1 MDKIKSNINAD
12 LPARRGEKEYTMKK
26 IINGKRYDTTTAERV
41 GEWSNGQYTS
51 DFRYCSEDLY
61 RKRSGEYFLHGEG
74 GALSKYASSSGD
86 SSGWGE
92 NIRPLTLAQAQEWAE
107 SHLDGDE
114 YEKIFGTVDENSE
127 KTTTSIS
134 LTAADLKL
142 IKEKAINEGMTLSD
156 FIVWKCK

>member
-1 MDKIKSNINAD
+1 
-12 LPARRGEKEYTMKK
+12 MKK
-26 IINGKRYDTTTAERV
+26 IINGKRYDTDTAERV
-41 GEWSNGQYTS
+41 GTWHNGQYTS

-92 NIRPLTLAQAQEWAE
+92 NIRPLTLKQAQEWAE
-107 SHLDGDE
+107 EHLDGNE
-114 YEKIFGTVDENSE
+114 YEKIFGAVDESSE

-134 LTAADLKL
+134 LTPADLKFL
-142 IKEKAINEGMTLSD
+142 KEQATKEGMTLSD
-156 FIVWKCK
+156 FIVWKCKN